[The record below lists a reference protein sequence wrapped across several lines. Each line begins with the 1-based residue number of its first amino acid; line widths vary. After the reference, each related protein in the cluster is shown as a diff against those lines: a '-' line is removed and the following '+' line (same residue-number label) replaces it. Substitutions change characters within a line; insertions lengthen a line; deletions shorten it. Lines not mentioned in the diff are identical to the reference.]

1 MAEVNE
7 EFIAEY
13 SRIVGNAHIAI
24 NDSIGSDTTPGSALY
39 YLNQLSN
46 LAISKLPYFGV
57 IQPSATPGFRVTV
70 DSSDSNFLRVTS
82 GQVAYNGNIISVP
95 SQRVSISKSFA
106 GSYSS
111 SYVYG
116 MKIGFPIE
124 EAQNTTSQIY
134 SSVLSADALE
144 GDTEIFIENIETFA
158 ALGLPLT
165 AYIGGNTYIVFSEI
179 NSNRTALKIDPA
191 INNGTLSNGSTVGDV
206 IFDTG
211 TRINFI
217 YEPKVKALFGLPVST
232 GSNDPSAFLYYPKM
246 PDSWLPI
253 ADVLVVNS
261 TPRDVATFGSTDAI
275 LRTAVDYPSANST
288 TPIFSTDDA
297 RVIQN
302 TINVAKAELNN
313 NKNRASVSDAIQAL
327 QNYTIALQED
337 TSVAFREFWGTR
349 PYKVNTYFG
358 KGTSFEGLERFEF
371 SDNFA
376 KAYYDLNG
384 QDVQRTFAIFRGDLY
399 AYPSAIAGSAPSA
412 LDLNSYRAKGT
423 SSTLTRGTYTYG
435 VSAVTTLTGD
445 PNRGE
450 TPTKYDSV
458 VSFDS
463 SSNNFIN
470 ELQWSSVPNALFYHI
485 YKRSNLIG
493 EQIEYR
499 LTEPNQITGS
509 GTAVAGISGTGST
522 SLATTFA
529 AFKVSTTNN
538 YQLGGIKIRL
548 RATNSALTN
557 TSATVTT
564 LLYSNDGGTG
574 KPNSLVST
582 FDTVEFNNIIR
593 DSQGDLTT
601 SYQDFILKCGDFKT
615 TTTNY
620 WVVMKLS
627 ANPSVGNIQIQI
639 ANSGTNTYATTNAG
653 SPVPANWTL
662 ANNVS
667 LHHQTLGFL
676 DYGRTTVTTSK
687 KGVYLTG
694 KVTFEPRRLRI
705 YIPEISEFPSPTG
718 SVFTR
723 GDIPVYGLTT
733 TDTKEIKNEMIVT
746 VVARLGTNDSVTLTA
761 TIPQGTLRGTA
772 IPLGTENQIFD
783 RVENV
788 SVSPGTNVVTQQGGA
803 IYWSIYDMFTVETTP

>member
-1 MAEVNE
+1 MAEINE

-13 SRIVGNAHIAI
+13 SRVIGNAHIAI
-24 NDSIGSDTTPGSALY
+24 NDSIGTDGTPGSALY
-39 YLNQLSN
+39 YLNQLTS
-46 LAISKLPYFGV
+46 LATSKLPYFGV
-57 IQPSATPGFRVTV
+57 IQPSATPGFQVTV
-70 DSSDSNFLRVTS
+70 DSSDNKFLRVTS

-95 SQRVSISKSFA
+95 AQRVSISKSFA
-106 GSYSS
+106 GSYST
-111 SYVYG
+111 SYIYG
-116 MKIGFPIE
+116 MKIGFPVE
-124 EAQNTTSQIY
+124 EAQGTTSQIY
-134 SSVLSADALE
+134 SSVLSENALE
-144 GDTEIFIENIETFA
+144 GDTEISIENIENFI

-165 AYIGGNTYIVFSEI
+165 AYIGGNTYIVFNEVNTS
-179 NSNRTALKIDPA
+179 RTAFKIDPA
-191 INNGTLSNGSTVGDV
+191 INNGTLSNGSTIGDI
-206 IFDTG
+206 IFDQG

-232 GSNDPSAFLYYPKM
+232 ASNDPSAFLYYPKM
-246 PDSWLPI
+246 PESWLPI
-253 ADVLVVNS
+253 ADVLVLNS
-261 TPRDVATFGSTDAI
+261 SPREVATFGSTNSI

-288 TPIFSTDDA
+288 TPIFSSDDA
-297 RVIQN
+297 KVIQN

-313 NKNRASVSDAIQAL
+313 NKNRASVYDAIQSL
-327 QNYTIALQED
+327 QNYTTALQEN
-337 TSVAFREFWGTR
+337 TALSFREFWGTR
-349 PYKVNTYFG
+349 PFKVNTYFG

-376 KAYYDLNG
+376 QAYYSLTG

-412 LDLNSYRAKGT
+412 LDLNSYVAKGT
-423 SSTLTRGTYTYG
+423 GSTLTRGTYTYG
-435 VSAVTTLTGD
+435 VSAVTTLVGD

-463 SSNNFIN
+463 SNSNYIN

-509 GTAVAGISGTGST
+509 GTAVAGVSGTGST
-522 SLATTFA
+522 SLATTYA
-529 AFKVSTTNN
+529 AFKISTTNN
-538 YQLGGIKIRL
+538 YQLGGIKLRL
-548 RATNSALTN
+548 KATNSTLTN

-574 KPNSLVST
+574 KPNSLVAT
-582 FDTVEFNNIIR
+582 FDSVEFNNIIR
-593 DSQGDLTT
+593 DNQGDLTT
-601 SYQDFILKCGDFKT
+601 NYQDFILKCDDFKT

-627 ANPSVGNIQIQI
+627 ANPSAGNIQVQI
-639 ANSGTNTYATTNAG
+639 SNSGSNAYATTNAG

-662 ANNVS
+662 ANNIR
-667 LHHQTLGFL
+667 LHHQTLGYL
-676 DYGRTTVTTSK
+676 DYGRTSSTTSK

-694 KVTFEPRRLRI
+694 KVTYEPRRLRI
-705 YIPEISEFPSPTG
+705 YIPEISEFPSPAGTL
-718 SVFTR
+718 FTR
-723 GDIPVYGLTT
+723 GDIPIYGLTS
-733 TDTKEIKNEMIVT
+733 TDTNEIKNEMIVT
-746 VVARLGTNDSVTLTA
+746 VVARLGTNDTETLTA
-761 TIPQGTLRGTA
+761 TIPQGTLRGTS
-772 IPLGTENQIFD
+772 IPLGTESQIFD
-783 RVENV
+783 KVENI
-788 SVSPGTNVVTQQGGA
+788 SVSPGTNVVTQQGGS

>member
-1 MAEVNE
+1 MAEINE

-13 SRIVGNAHIAI
+13 SRVVGNAHIAI
-24 NDSIGSDTTPGSALY
+24 NDSIGADNTPGSALY
-39 YLNQLSN
+39 YLNQLTS
-46 LAISKLPYFGV
+46 LATSKLPYFGV
-57 IQPSATPGFRVTV
+57 IQPSANPGFQVTV
-70 DSSDSNFLRVTS
+70 DSSDSKFLRVTS

-95 SQRVSISKSFA
+95 AQRVSISKSFA
-106 GSYSS
+106 GAYSTSYI
-111 SYVYG
+111 YG

-134 SSVLSADALE
+134 SSVLSEDALE
-144 GDTEIFIENIETFA
+144 GDTEIYIDNIETFI

-165 AYIGGNTYIVFSEI
+165 AYIGGNTYIVFNEI
-179 NSNRTALKIDPA
+179 NSSRTGFKIDPA
-191 INNGTLSNGSTVGDV
+191 INNGTLSNGSTAGDI
-206 IFDTG
+206 IFNSG

-217 YEPKVKALFGLPVST
+217 YEPKVKALFGLPVSAA
-232 GSNDPSAFLYYPKM
+232 SNDPAAFLYYPRM
-246 PDSWLPI
+246 PESWLPI
-253 ADVLVVNS
+253 ADVLVLNS
-261 TPRDVATFGSTDAI
+261 APKEVASFGSTDAI

-288 TPIFSTDDA
+288 TPIFSTEDA

-302 TINVAKAELNN
+302 TINVTKAELNN
-313 NKNRASVSDAIQAL
+313 NKQRASVFDAVQAL
-327 QNYTIALQED
+327 QSYTIALQD
-337 TSVAFREFWGTR
+337 NTALSFREFWGTR
-349 PYKVNTYFG
+349 PFKVNTYFG

-371 SDNFA
+371 SDNFSQ
-376 KAYYDLNG
+376 AYFALTG
-384 QDVQRTFAIFRGDLY
+384 QDVQKTFAIFRGDLY

-412 LDLNSYRAKGT
+412 LDLNSYVAKGT
-423 SSTLTRGTYTYG
+423 DSALTRGTYTYG
-435 VSAVTTLTGD
+435 VSAVTTLVGD

-463 SSNNFIN
+463 SNNNYIN

-509 GTAVAGISGTGST
+509 GTAVAGVSGTGST
-522 SLATTFA
+522 SLSTTFA
-529 AFKVSTTNN
+529 AFKITTTNN
-538 YQLGGIKIRL
+538 YQLGGIKL
-548 RATNSALTN
+548 RIKATNSFLTN

-574 KPNSLVST
+574 KPNSLVAT
-582 FDTVEFNNIIR
+582 FDSVEFNKVIR
-593 DSQGDLTT
+593 DNQGDLTT
-601 SYQDFILKCGDFKT
+601 SYQDFILKCDDFKT

-627 ANPSVGNIQIQI
+627 ANPSVGNIQVQI
-639 ANSGTNTYATTNAG
+639 SNTGTNSYATTNAG

-662 ANNVS
+662 ANNVR

-676 DYGRTTVTTSK
+676 DYGRTSTTTSK
-687 KGVYLTG
+687 KGIYITG
-694 KVTFEPRRLRI
+694 KSTYEPRRLRI

-718 SVFTR
+718 TLFTR
-723 GDIPVYGLTT
+723 GDIPIYGLTS
-733 TDTKEIKNEMIVT
+733 TDTTEIKNEMIVT
-746 VVARLGTNDSVTLTA
+746 VVARLGTNDTETLTA
-761 TIPQGTLRGTA
+761 TIPQGALRGTS

-783 RVENV
+783 KVESV
-788 SVSPGTNVVTQQGGA
+788 SVSPGNNVVTQQGGS

>member
-57 IQPSATPGFRVTV
+57 IQPSTTPGFRVTV
-70 DSSDSNFLRVTS
+70 DSSDTNFLRVTS

-95 SQRVSISKSFA
+95 AQRVSISKSFA
-106 GSYSS
+106 GSYST

-116 MKIGFPIE
+116 MKIGFPLE
-124 EAQNTTSQIY
+124 EAQNTTGQVY

-144 GDTEIFIENIETFA
+144 GDTEISIANIETFA

-179 NSNRTALKIDPA
+179 NSSRTALKIDPA
-191 INNGTLSNGSTVGDV
+191 INNGTLSNGSTIGDV

-232 GSNDPSAFLYYPKM
+232 ASNDPSAFLYYPKL

-253 ADVLVVNS
+253 ADVLVLNS
-261 TPRDVATFGSTDAI
+261 APRSVATFGSTDAI

-302 TINVAKAELNN
+302 TITVAKAELNN
-313 NKNRASVSDAIQAL
+313 NKQRASVSDAIQAL

-337 TSVAFREFWGTR
+337 TGVAFREFWGTR
-349 PYKVNTYFG
+349 PFKVNTYFG

-376 KAYYDLNG
+376 KAYFDLNG

-399 AYPSAIAGSAPSA
+399 AYPSAIAGSAPST

-423 SSTLTRGTYTYG
+423 NSTLTRGTYTYG

-463 SSNNFIN
+463 SSSNFIN

-522 SLATTFA
+522 SLATTYA

-538 YQLGGIKIRL
+538 YQLGGIKLRL

-574 KPNSLVST
+574 KPNALVST
-582 FDTVEFNNIIR
+582 FDSVEFNDIIR

-601 SYQDFILKCGDFKT
+601 SYQDFILKCEDFKT
-615 TTTNY
+615 STTNY

-627 ANPSVGNIQIQI
+627 ANPSVGNIQVQI
-639 ANSGTNTYATTNAG
+639 ANSGTNAYATTNAG

-676 DYGRTTVTTSK
+676 DYGRSSSTTSK

-694 KVTFEPRRLRI
+694 KITFEPRRLRI

-718 SVFTR
+718 SSFTR

-746 VVARLGTNDSVTLTA
+746 VVARLGTNDAVTLTA
-761 TIPQGTLRGTA
+761 TIAQGTLRGTS
-772 IPLGTENQIFD
+772 IPLGTESQIFD

-788 SVSPGTNVVTQQGGA
+788 SVSPGANVVTQQGGA